1 VSSTFVIKNERGPI
15 YTLTFRTAILL
26 GFIFFTHALL
36 VNAQFSVDPQ
46 ENTMIVEDAPEM
58 EVIAYGKNV
67 IVRGRAKGVLS
78 IGGDVTVEGRV
89 EGDVAAVGGSIYQKD
104 AAFIGGD
111 VFVLGGKYKPDSAA
125 PLRTEGKETVM
136 FGVYEEE
143 LRELTQN
150 PSRIFAPS
158 FSLTFLAW
166 RVISVLFWFIVTL
179 ALATI
184 APGAVSR
191 AITRFKLSTLKVVG
205 LGFTGLILTTIAVI
219 ASLNVLPSE
228 LGAVVSLMTFALLLL
243 AYLFGRVAL
252 QVSTG
257 QVLQRQFLS
266 EGKRSETL
274 AILIGVVVW
283 TIVLSLPYIWTL
295 AVVALFSAGIG
306 LVFTARSKGLRI
318 TP

>member
-1 VSSTFVIKNERGPI
+1 
-15 YTLTFRTAILL
+15 
-26 GFIFFTHALL
+26 
-36 VNAQFSVDPQ
+36 
-46 ENTMIVEDAPEM
+46 
-58 EVIAYGKNV
+58 
-67 IVRGRAKGVLS
+67 
-78 IGGDVTVEGRV
+78 
-89 EGDVAAVGGSIYQKD
+89 
-104 AAFIGGD
+104 
-111 VFVLGGKYKPDSAA
+111 
-125 PLRTEGKETVM
+125 
-136 FGVYEEE
+136 
-143 LRELTQN
+143 
-150 PSRIFAPS
+150 
-158 FSLTFLAW
+158 
-166 RVISVLFWFIVTL
+166 
-179 ALATI
+179 
-184 APGAVSR
+184 
-191 AITRFKLSTLKVVG
+191 LKVVG